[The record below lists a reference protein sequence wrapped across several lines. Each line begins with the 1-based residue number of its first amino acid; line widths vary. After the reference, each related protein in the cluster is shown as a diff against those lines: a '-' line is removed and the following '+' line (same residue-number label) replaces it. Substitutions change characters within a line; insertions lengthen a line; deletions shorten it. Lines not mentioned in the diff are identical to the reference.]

1 MDFKL
6 EPFVGPYSPLFELR
20 AWRRELDRLALQH
33 ADNTEAIAQIKAAKQ
48 ETDAWIKSQ
57 TNPR

>member
-20 AWRRELDRLALQH
+20 AWRRELDRLSLQH
-33 ADNTEAIAQIKAAKQ
+33 ADNADAITQINEAKR

-57 TNPR
+57 TPTK